1 MNALPR
7 LALVTVVALGVMTLR
22 PDSRPLAAPAPDT
35 PPLPARLSETG
46 LYEASTSGRVAPENR
61 PFSPQ
66 YPLWSDGAR
75 KLRWVYLPPGT
86 AIDAQNDTEWRF
98 PIGTRFWKEF
108 RVGDRKV
115 ETRMLWRASSTKW
128 MAASYLWNAEQT
140 DAVLAPAAGVPNVA
154 EVAPGRRH
162 SIPSQTD
169 CLACH
174 GTKQTTALGFNLL
187 QLSTD
192 RDPNAIHGEPLE
204 PGMIT
209 LASLINEGRL
219 SPASSELVRQPPRIA
234 TRHPLTRTML
244 GYFSANCG
252 SCHNGGGEIAAM
264 GPSLRFSNLL
274 RDGDAV
280 AAQLVGHLTSWQ
292 VPGVAEGESVLIDL
306 RVPERSAMLVRMR
319 SRRPSSQMPP
329 LGTVVR
335 DEAAIDGMNRWLN
348 ELSES
353 GLELTT
359 TRGQRRR

>member
-1 MNALPR
+1 MGALLR
-7 LALVTVVALGVMTLR
+7 LGFVAAVALSVMTLQ

-35 PPLPARLSETG
+35 PRLPALLSETG
-46 LYEASTSGRVAPENR
+46 LYEASTPGTVAAENR

-75 KLRWVYLPPGT
+75 KRRWVHLPPGT
-86 AIDAQNDTEWRF
+86 SIDATNVAEWTF
-98 PIGTRFWKEF
+98 PVGTRFWKEF
-108 RVGDRKV
+108 RFGDRKV
-115 ETRMLWRASSTKW
+115 ETRLLWRASSTEW
-128 MAASYLWNAEQT
+128 MAASYLWNAEQS

-154 EVAPGRRH
+154 DVAAGRRH

-174 GTKQTTALGFNLL
+174 GTKRTTALGFNLL

-192 RDPNAIHGEPLE
+192 RDPNAIHGEPLD
-204 PGMIT
+204 PRMVT
-209 LASLINEGRL
+209 LATLIAEGRL
-219 SPASSELVRQPPRIA
+219 APASSELVRQPPRIA

-264 GPSLRFSNLL
+264 GPSLKFSNLL

-292 VPGVAEGESVLIDL
+292 VPGVAEGQSVLIDPRL
-306 RVPERSAMLVRMR
+306 PEQSAMLVRMR

-329 LGTVVR
+329 LGTVMR
-335 DEAAIDGMNRWLN
+335 DEAAIDGLNRWLKQ
-348 ELSES
+348 LSES
-353 GLELTT
+353 GLALTT
-359 TRGQRRR
+359 TRGQQQR